1 MRRVLKIAL
10 ASAAIAIA
18 TPAAAAVT
26 VVNTGGTPLTNQIF
40 GIAGTGTTV
49 YGSSPNNDSVANV
62 TFTADTTV
70 GMGAGFAQIN
80 DASPNTPDWY
90 TLIINPDQLFTD
102 FKYSTMLT
110 GAGTLTVYYVLSGS
124 GFTQTQINN
133 TNLAAFTQ
141 VTAGNG
147 GVYSADNNN
156 FNKLLSGGTFDAFAI
171 RSSTPISFFE
181 VKQMTFN
188 GVPTTPPVPE
198 PATWGMMLLGF
209 AGIGMA
215 MRRSRR
221 RNGAL
226 MQIA

>member
-1 MRRVLKIAL
+1 MQRGLKIAL

-18 TPAAAAVT
+18 TPATAAVT
-26 VVNTGGTPLTNQIF
+26 VANTGGTPLANQIY
-40 GIAGTGTTV
+40 GIAGTGTTI
-49 YGSSPNNDSVANV
+49 YGSSPNNDNVANV

-188 GVPTTPPVPE
+188 GVPPVPE
-198 PATWGMMLLGF
+198 PATWAMMLLGF
-209 AGIGMA
+209 GGIGMA